1 MSTDRLTEMQ
11 AFVRAVEIGNFTGVA
26 REMSMTA
33 SAVSK
38 LITRLEAR
46 HGVRLL
52 NRTSRSL
59 GLTREGEAFVV
70 AARRVLEAVDD
81 AESLVSASTAQLRG
95 RIRLYS
101 LPTFA
106 YRLVPLIAAFVERH
120 PGVDIDLQ
128 LGTDRI
134 DLIRYG
140 FDVAIRVGRLEDS
153 TAFSRRL
160 AETGWVICASPAY
173 LARHGAP
180 ATPADLARH
189 NCLNFSI
196 HTHRLPWVLEEDGRV
211 LHPDVRGNVTSNQAE
226 ALRLLALQGL
236 GLVRVSD
243 LVVAADLAAGALV
256 PVLAAHAPVRKDP
269 IWAVMPRRERVSS
282 RVGAF
287 VDFLADGLASGSA
300 LAGAP
305 PAPGA

>member
-1 MSTDRLTEMQ
+1 MSADRLAELQ

-26 REMSMTA
+26 REMSITA

-59 GLTREGEAFVV
+59 GLTREGEAFVE
-70 AARRVLEAVDD
+70 AARRALEAVDE
-81 AESLVSASTAQLRG
+81 AEDVLSASTARLRG

-106 YRLVPLIAAFVERH
+106 YRLVPLVATFVERH
-120 PGVDIDLQ
+120 PDVSIDLQ
-128 LGTDRI
+128 LGTDRL

-140 FDVAIRVGRLEDS
+140 FDLAIRVGRLEDS
-153 TAFSRRL
+153 TAFSRRI
-160 AETGWVICASPAY
+160 AETGWVVCASPSY
-173 LARHGAP
+173 LARHGTP
-180 ATPADLARH
+180 VTPADLGRH

-196 HTHRLPWVLEEDGRV
+196 HTHRLPWVLESDGRT
-211 LHPDVRGNVTSNQAE
+211 LQPDVRGNVTSNQAE

-236 GLVRVSD
+236 GLIRVSD
-243 LVVAADLAAGALV
+243 LVVAADLAAGTLV
-256 PVLAAHAPVRKDP
+256 PVLVDHAPARKDP
-269 IWAVMPRRERVSS
+269 IWAVMPRQERVGT
-282 RVGAF
+282 RVGVF
-287 VDFLADGLASGSA
+287 VDYLADGLAG
-300 LAGAP
+300 GVP
-305 PAPGA
+305 PADAAG

>member
-1 MSTDRLTEMQ
+1 MSTDRLLEMQ
-11 AFVRAVEIGNFTGVA
+11 AFVRAVEIGNLTGVA
-26 REMSMTA
+26 HEMSMTA

-38 LITRLEAR
+38 LITRLETR

-59 GLTREGEAFVV
+59 GLTREGEAFVD
-70 AARRVLEAVDD
+70 AARRALEAVDE
-81 AESLVSASTAQLRG
+81 AESVLSASTARLRG

-120 PGVDIDLQ
+120 PGVSIDLQ

-140 FDVAIRVGRLEDS
+140 FDVAIRVGQLEDS
-153 TAFSRRL
+153 ATFSRRI

-173 LARHGAP
+173 VARHGAP
-180 ATPADLARH
+180 ATPDALARH

-196 HTHRLPWVLEEDGRV
+196 HTHRLPWVLEMDGQV
-211 LHPDVRGNVTSNQAE
+211 LHPEVRGNVSSNQAE

-236 GLVRVSD
+236 GLIRVSD
-243 LVVAADLAAGALV
+243 LVVAADLAAGTLV
-256 PVLAAHAPVRKDP
+256 PVLAGHAPARKDP
-269 IWAVMPRRERVSS
+269 IWAVTPRRERVTS

-287 VDFLADGLASGSA
+287 VDFLADGLAG
-300 LAGAP
+300 GVP
-305 PAPGA
+305 PAGPAA